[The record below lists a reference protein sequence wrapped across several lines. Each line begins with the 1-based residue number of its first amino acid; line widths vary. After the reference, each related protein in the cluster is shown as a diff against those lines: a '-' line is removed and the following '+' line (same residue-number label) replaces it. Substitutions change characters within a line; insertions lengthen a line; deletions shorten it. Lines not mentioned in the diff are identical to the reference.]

1 MPAGNRRGVQNG
13 FPRPCGGRQAICHR
27 LGCAVR
33 ARPHPVCVPDLSSG
47 REHTMEHT
55 ADGSLPQTLSPTD
68 SERQWAALAHLSAL
82 VLALMTSWIA
92 GAAGVLAAVVVYM
105 IKRDD
110 SPFASGDRKSTR
122 RVGKRWCRTVY

>member
-1 MPAGNRRGVQNG
+1 MRISDWSSDVYSADL
-13 FPRPCGGRQAICHR
+13 HR

-33 ARPHPVCVPDLSSG
+33 GRPHPVCVPDLSSG

-92 GAAGVLAAVVVYM
+92 GAAGVRAAVVVYM
-105 IKRDD
+105 IK
-110 SPFASGDRKSTR
+110 DRK
-122 RVGKRWCRTVY
+122 RVV

>member
-1 MPAGNRRGVQNG
+1 MRCVLFFKQKTANEMRISDWSSV
-13 FPRPCGGRQAICHR
+13 
-27 LGCAVR
+27 
-33 ARPHPVCVPDLSSG
+33 VCTSNL
-47 REHTMEHT
+47 MEHT

-110 SPFASGDRKSTR
+110 SPFASGHARE
-122 RVGKRWCRTVY
+122 

>member
-1 MPAGNRRGVQNG
+1 MYRRRPSANLPATSLPSLTLFLSNAL
-13 FPRPCGGRQAICHR
+13 PPPCVGRQAICHR
-27 LGCAVR
+27 LGCAGR

-105 IKRDD
+105 IKIG
-110 SPFASGDRKSTR
+110 SAH
-122 RVGKRWCRTVY
+122 V

>member
-1 MPAGNRRGVQNG
+1 
-13 FPRPCGGRQAICHR
+13 
-27 LGCAVR
+27 
-33 ARPHPVCVPDLSSG
+33 
-47 REHTMEHT
+47 MEHT

-68 SERQWAALAHLSAL
+68 SEHQWAALAHLSAL

-110 SPFASGDRKSTR
+110 SPFASAHAREAINFNLSMFIYACVRSAAHTSELQSLMRSSYAVSCLKT
-122 RVGKRWCRTVY
+122 KNN

>member
-68 SERQWAALAHLSAL
+68 SERQWRTEEHTSELQSLMRISYA
-82 VLALMTSWIA
+82 VLGLKKKNKQRTN
-92 GAAGVLAAVVVYM
+92 
-105 IKRDD
+105 
-110 SPFASGDRKSTR
+110 
-122 RVGKRWCRTVY
+122 RVERSN

>member
-1 MPAGNRRGVQNG
+1 MRPAGNRRGVQNG
-13 FPRPCGGRQAICHR
+13 LPRPCGGRQAICHR
-27 LGCAVR
+27 LGCAGR
-33 ARPHPVCVPDLSSG
+33 ARPHPVCVQDLSSG

-92 GAAGVLAAVVVYM
+92 GVAGVLAAVVVYM
-105 IKRDD
+105 IKDRR
-110 SPFASGDRKSTR
+110 SGVS
-122 RVGKRWCRTVY
+122 GKGVSKRLEF

>member
-1 MPAGNRRGVQNG
+1 
-13 FPRPCGGRQAICHR
+13 
-27 LGCAVR
+27 
-33 ARPHPVCVPDLSSG
+33 
-47 REHTMEHT
+47 MEHT

-110 SPFASGDRKSTR
+110 SPFASAHAREAINFNLSLFIRSAER
-122 RVGKRWCRTVY
+122 RVGKESVSTCRSRWSPDH